1 MIRAA
6 RIGATADAR
15 TEPEPLGAAAPVV
28 AAEVAAP
35 VADAE
40 SAPAAEEPA
49 PASEPVEDAPEPPAS
64 AGEDEPDTATITGVV
79 AEEPIRL
86 EEPEPARSG
95 RSDEK
100 EGDSLKELFWGEE

>member
-1 MIRAA
+1 M
-6 RIGATADAR
+6 
-15 TEPEPLGAAAPVV
+15 V

-40 SAPAAEEPA
+40 PAPAAEEPA

-64 AGEDEPDTATITGVV
+64 AVEDEPDTATITGVV